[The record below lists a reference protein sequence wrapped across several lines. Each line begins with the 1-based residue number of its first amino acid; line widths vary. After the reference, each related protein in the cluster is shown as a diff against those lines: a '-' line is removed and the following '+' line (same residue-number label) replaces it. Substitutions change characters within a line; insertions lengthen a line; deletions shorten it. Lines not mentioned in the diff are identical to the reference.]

1 MVNTLFLPELR
12 EMLESQ
18 NHEEMR
24 EFCNSLHAATTAEFM
39 EGLNAEELWQ
49 VLAHA
54 ESGTRNQ
61 IFLYLKHER
70 QIELI
75 NGQDRREIARLIA
88 EMSADDR
95 VDILKDA
102 DPQVVTELL
111 QLVPS
116 EDRKEILRLQ
126 SYPEGTAG
134 AVMTTEIAKLHE
146 TLTIA
151 SALQEIQRQS
161 ATYETIY
168 YLYVV
173 DDSDRLLGLVS
184 ARQLISSL
192 GKPDRK
198 ITDLMES
205 ELITVDVDDDQGE
218 VAQKVAKY
226 DLLAIPVVDHQHR
239 LLGIIT
245 YDDVIDVVREEAVRD
260 AHRISAVDPLDE
272 SYMRTDLITMCRKR
286 GLWLGLLFLFA
297 LLTTYKL
304 HSYEAHL
311 NVWSWLVFFI
321 PLVISTGG
329 NSGSQSATLIITA
342 LVSEEI
348 ALKDWPRIVRR
359 ELVMGLMLGGTL
371 GLFGLILGWFVLPA
385 DITSRGAILVLPIT
399 LVLVVSCGTFLGSVL
414 PLVFQRLGW
423 DPALMSNPF
432 VSGLI
437 DIVGIVVYFNVARLL
452 LSNGG

>member
-1 MVNTLFLPELR
+1 
-12 EMLESQ
+12 
-18 NHEEMR
+18 
-24 EFCNSLHAATTAEFM
+24 
-39 EGLNAEELWQ
+39 
-49 VLAHA
+49 
-54 ESGTRNQ
+54 
-61 IFLYLKHER
+61 
-70 QIELI
+70 
-75 NGQDRREIARLIA
+75 
-88 EMSADDR
+88 
-95 VDILKDA
+95 
-102 DPQVVTELL
+102 
-111 QLVPS
+111 
-116 EDRKEILRLQ
+116 
-126 SYPEGTAG
+126 
-134 AVMTTEIAKLHE
+134 MTTEIAKLHE